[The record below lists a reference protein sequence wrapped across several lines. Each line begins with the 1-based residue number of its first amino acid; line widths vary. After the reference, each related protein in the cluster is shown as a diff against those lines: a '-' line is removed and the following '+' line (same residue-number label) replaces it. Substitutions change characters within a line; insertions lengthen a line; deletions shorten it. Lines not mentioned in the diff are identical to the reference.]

1 MAPEQDAPTA
11 VHRNKHCRTMHD
23 SYNAPPPI
31 SFFKNMNDKKQ
42 NLQKDIF
49 KYLKKKGTKFVRI
62 LFCDNANIIRSKAFH
77 IGMLPEH
84 FDTGVSIT
92 VAQQGFP
99 VMYDAV
105 IPEAGLAPVGEAWLV
120 PDWSTL
126 HILPYGPTHASVVSD
141 MFKDGSP
148 WSLCRRGFLKQAIAT
163 GKKAGLEI
171 KAAFEN
177 EFYLLK
183 STSDDIAP
191 TDNTVFASTLGMDV
205 NRLVIDDIAECLI
218 AQKIQV
224 ERYYPESGPG
234 QQEISIC
241 YTDALQAADRQV
253 SFRETVRGV
262 ALNHGLTASFMPKIF
277 VDKAGSGCHLHLSLW
292 EGEQNIVPD
301 SDGIGGVSKTARS
314 FIAGILEHLPA
325 LMALTTPSV
334 NSYRRI
340 RPHFWSGAFRAWG
353 LDNREAAVRV
363 PSNFGLPSPTHFE
376 LKTVDASANPYL
388 ALGSVIVAGLDG
400 INRGLDVGEPVA
412 VDPGNM
418 SQAEREARGID
429 ALPSSLAEAIAHFN
443 NNDVLKN
450 ALGSEL
456 AQAFIAVRQ
465 AEWEGMKNMEIEEEV
480 ETLLSRY

>member
-1 MAPEQDAPTA
+1 
-11 VHRNKHCRTMHD
+11 
-23 SYNAPPPI
+23 
-31 SFFKNMNDKKQ
+31 MNDKNQ
-42 NLQKDIF
+42 NLQEDIF
-49 KYLKKKGTKFVRI
+49 KHLKESGIKFVRV

-77 IGMLPEH
+77 IDLLPEH
-84 FDTGVSIT
+84 FHTGVSIT
-92 VAQQGFP
+92 VAQQALP

-105 IPEAGLAPVGEAWLV
+105 IPETGLTPVGEAWLV

-126 HILPYGPTHASVVSD
+126 RTLPYAPTHASVVSD
-141 MFKDGSP
+141 IFKDGTP
-148 WSLCRRGFLKQAIAT
+148 WSLCPRRFLKQAIASAE
-163 GKKAGLEI
+163 KAGLQI

-183 STSDDIAP
+183 STPDGIAP
-191 TDNTVFASTLGMDV
+191 TDDTVFASTLGMDI
-205 NRLVIDDIAECLI
+205 NRPVIDDITDCLI
-218 AQKIQV
+218 AQKMQV
-224 ERYYPESGPG
+224 ERYHPESGPG
-234 QQEISIC
+234 QNEISIR
-241 YTDALQAADRQV
+241 YTDALQAADRQI

-262 ALNHGLTASFMPKIF
+262 ALKHGLTASFMPKIF
-277 VDKAGSGCHLHLSLW
+277 ADQAGNGCHLHLSLW

-301 SDGIGGVSKTARS
+301 SDGIGGLSKTSQS

-340 RPHFWSGAFRAWG
+340 RPHFWSGAFRTWG

-363 PSNFGLPSPTHFE
+363 PSNFAPPSPTHFE
-376 LKTVDASANPYL
+376 LKTSDASANPYL

-400 INRGLDVGEPVA
+400 VNRGLDLGEPVR

-418 SQAEREARGID
+418 IPTEREVRGID
-429 ALPSSLAEAIAHFN
+429 ALPSSLAEAIAHLN

-450 ALGSEL
+450 ALGAEL

-465 AEWEGMKNMEIEEEV
+465 AEWEAMKDMEIEEEV
-480 ETLLSRY
+480 KILLSRY

>member
-1 MAPEQDAPTA
+1 
-11 VHRNKHCRTMHD
+11 
-23 SYNAPPPI
+23 
-31 SFFKNMNDKKQ
+31 MNNKKQ
-42 NLQKDIF
+42 NIQKDIF
-49 KYLKKKGTKFVRI
+49 KHLKKNGTKFVRI

-77 IGMLPEH
+77 IDVLPEH
-84 FDTGVSIT
+84 FYTGVSIT
-92 VAQQGFP
+92 VAQQAFP
-99 VMYDAV
+99 VMHDVV
-105 IPEAGLAPVGEAWLV
+105 ISETGLAPVGEAWLI

-126 HILPYGPTHASVVSD
+126 HLLPYAPTHASLVGD

-148 WSLCRRGFLKQAIAT
+148 WSLCPRGFLKRAIAT
-163 GKKAGLEI
+163 AQNAGIQI

-183 STSDDIAP
+183 STTDNITP
-191 TDNTVFASTLGMDV
+191 TDNTVFASTLGMDI
-205 NRLVIDDIAECLI
+205 NRIVIDDIADCLI
-218 AQKIQV
+218 GQKIQV

-234 QQEISIC
+234 QQEISIR
-241 YTDALQAADRQV
+241 YSDALQAADRQI

-262 ALNHGLTASFMPKIF
+262 ALKHGLTASFMPKIF
-277 VDKAGSGCHLHLSLW
+277 ADQAGNGCHLHLSLW
-292 EGEQNIVPD
+292 EGEKNIVPD
-301 SDGIGGVSKTARS
+301 SEGMGGVSKTARS

-340 RPHFWSGAFRAWG
+340 RPHFWSGAFRVWG
-353 LDNREAAVRV
+353 LDNRETAVRV
-363 PSNFGLPSPTHFE
+363 PSNFAPPSPTHFE

-412 VDPGNM
+412 VDPGNLP
-418 SQAEREARGID
+418 STEREAQGID
-429 ALPSSLAEAIAHFN
+429 ALPSSLGEAIAHLS

-456 AQAFIAVRQ
+456 AQAFIGVRR
-465 AEWEGMKNMEIEEEV
+465 AEWEAMKDMDIEEEV
-480 ETLLSRY
+480 KILVSRY